1 MKIILTFSLSHK
13 KRKTRKRKF
22 QKKLTFILLFS
33 KLQSKSKVFRLL
45 LSSKPT
51 FILKFWSKKSFYGHK
66 VSFQFFCPT
75 IIMTSFWLQWLWN
88 CCCKVGSCFW
98 RKKFDT
104 IDKVVNTL
112 TSPHN
117 IRPRFWKKTLSVDR
131 LKVTK
136 KLFHMTILDILVT

>member
-22 QKKLTFILLFS
+22 QKINKLTFILLFS

-51 FILKFWSKKSFYGHK
+51 FSLKFWSKKSFYGDK

-98 RKKFDT
+98 RKRKYFWLLWD
-104 IDKVVNTL
+104 L
-112 TSPHN
+112 YWGQ
-117 IRPRFWKKTLSVDR
+117 IRVQTHRIPLEKW
-131 LKVTK
+131 
-136 KLFHMTILDILVT
+136 LFMVAFI